1 MPVVKLEIQETKS
14 TVLVAKTQASV
25 TITKQPITLTVNQSS
40 IDLNAVQSAATV
52 VIQKANVSLG
62 ITNSV
67 NTITLG
73 NSGPQGIPGI
83 QGLVGPANTLSIGT
97 VTTSPPG
104 AAAEATITGTAPN
117 QTLSLV
123 TPRGD
128 QGIQGI
134 QGIQGDQG
142 LQGDQGIQ
150 GVQGD
155 QGIQGIQGV
164 QGIQGETGPR
174 GFTSSKGT
182 ATLDFGSGAKTTE
195 TVVTGYPEITADSV
209 VMASMRI
216 AATAEHPTD
225 DLLVDPIRLAV
236 KDLVVGVGFTIYGEM
251 DNAEANGTYTI
262 NWIIR

>member
-1 MPVVKLEIQETKS
+1 MPVVQLEIQETKS

-25 TITKQPITLTVNQSS
+25 TITKQPITLTVNQSG
-40 IDLNAVQSAATV
+40 IELDAVQSAATV
-52 VIQKANVSLG
+52 IVQKANVSLG

-67 NTITLG
+67 NTIVLG
-73 NSGPQGIPGI
+73 NSGLQGIPGI
-83 QGLVGPANTLSIGT
+83 EGPLGPANTLSIGT
-97 VTTSPPG
+97 VTASPPG

-128 QGIQGI
+128 VGSQGIQGI
-134 QGIQGDQG
+134 QGIQG
-142 LQGDQGIQ
+142 
-150 GVQGD
+150 VP
-155 QGIQGIQGV
+155 
-164 QGIQGETGPR
+164 GPR

-182 ATLDFGSGAKTTE
+182 ATLDFGSGAKTAE
-195 TVVTGYPEITADSV
+195 TVVTGYSEITADSV
-209 VMASMRI
+209 VMASIRI
-216 AATAEHPTD
+216 AATGEHSAE

>member
-97 VTTSPPG
+97 VTASPPG
-104 AAAEATITGTAPN
+104 ADAEATITGTAPN

-134 QGIQGDQG
+134 QGTQGHQG
-142 LQGDQGIQ
+142 IQGDQGIQ
-150 GVQGD
+150 GV
-155 QGIQGIQGV
+155 
-164 QGIQGETGPR
+164 QGETGPR